1 MNNSD
6 QLRDIH
12 GLDPISWWPL
22 APGWWII
29 ITLFLLTTLALTIFF
44 YRRRLRKPPTD
55 WRPAALAEW
64 QTLQP
69 GPLPN
74 RQQVEQLG
82 ILIKRI
88 AIQRYGRSHCAGL
101 TGKPWLEWLTQ
112 HDPHGFDWMKTGRVL
127 IELPYLPPDTKMDI
141 DQVHTLYQVVRGWIE
156 MK

>member
-1 MNNSD
+1 MNNTNS
-6 QLRDIH
+6 LRDIH

-101 TGKPWLEWLTQ
+101 TGKHWLEWLTQ
-112 HDPHGFDWMKTGRVL
+112 HDPHGFDWTKKGRL
-127 IELPYLPPDTKMDI
+127 LTELPYLPPEAKMEV

-156 MK
+156 VK